1 MAADDRT
8 AGGAAVGGGGAAGAA
23 GTATRPQLRDRM
35 GLDDRV
41 AHVAVLLQT
50 AVLAVLELF
59 FLPLRLDGALL
70 PAAGGWPFPISVVV
84 AAVSMPLLV
93 IAASSCSRKMS
104 VAASPLL
111 VWLGVLLV
119 LGVFGP
125 GGDVVL
131 ANDWRT
137 LALFGA
143 GALPGAVALGAIM
156 GRPA

>member
-8 AGGAAVGGGGAAGAA
+8 TGGADVGAAP
-23 GTATRPQLRDRM
+23 GTAARPQLRDRM

-41 AHVAVLLQT
+41 AHAAVLVQT

-59 FLPLRLDGALL
+59 FLPLRLDGTLL
-70 PAAGGWPFPISVVV
+70 PAVGGWPFPISVVV